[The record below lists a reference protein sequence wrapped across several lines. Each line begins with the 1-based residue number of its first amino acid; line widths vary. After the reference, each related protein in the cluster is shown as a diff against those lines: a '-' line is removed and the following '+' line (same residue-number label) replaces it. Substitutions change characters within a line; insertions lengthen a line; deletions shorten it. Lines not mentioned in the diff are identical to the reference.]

1 MLLHLTY
8 KTSFLGV
15 IIKKWEHAAQSVSNF
30 THLTNHRSNIITQA
44 LCMDYSAHH
53 GSLPL
58 NNPFQVHINNLSVL
72 RNGTRWVSLS
82 PVERQEPMETRQN
95 WIPMLIGHRDAPQ
108 FRRLVVQAAKPRT
121 DSTSWL
127 VIHIL
132 GDSSGYGN
140 MPEAIPGQRLQQQ
153 VIPSQLYLGKYI
165 TLKDRIHDFRKAL
178 CMQNGSS
185 FRYVVRSLVNWGSRK
200 ISNSSRGPGTK
211 YKKKNFSVGD
221 K

>member
-1 MLLHLTY
+1 M
-8 KTSFLGV
+8 
-15 IIKKWEHAAQSVSNF
+15 
-30 THLTNHRSNIITQA
+30 
-44 LCMDYSAHH
+44 
-53 GSLPL
+53 
-58 NNPFQVHINNLSVL
+58 L

-140 MPEAIPGQRLQQQ
+140 MPEAIPGQRLQ
-153 VIPSQLYLGKYI
+153 
-165 TLKDRIHDFRKAL
+165 R
-178 CMQNGSS
+178 
-185 FRYVVRSLVNWGSRK
+185 
-200 ISNSSRGPGTK
+200 
-211 YKKKNFSVGD
+211 
-221 K
+221 